1 MNSLFLAAQ
10 VEGGGSGPDWV
21 AIGVIIAIAL
31 VFDYINGFHDSANS
45 IATIVSTR
53 VLSPKYAVI
62 WAAFFNLAA
71 VAIVGLAVAGTIAGK
86 IIDPAKATNQVVF
99 AALIGAIAW
108 DLITWYWG
116 IPSSS
121 SHALIGGFAG
131 AGVAAAG
138 WGVLKWKGLAMPLIG
153 IVLAPTLC
161 LIVGFLLMS
170 GINWLYRNSNP
181 SRVNRTFKV
190 LQFCSASIYSLSH
203 GGNDAQKTIGIVFA
217 LLVGN
222 QVITF
227 PEGGFTKSNMQWELW
242 AVVAAAY
249 TAIALGTLS
258 GGWRI
263 VKTMGSKITKLRPVD
278 GFAAETT
285 GGVLII
291 GFTELGVP
299 VSTTHSIA
307 GSIMGV
313 GATKRLSAVRWG
325 VSARIVWAWI
335 LTIPACAAIAV
346 LSYYFV
352 DIVARIHG

>member
-1 MNSLFLAAQ
+1 MSLLFLAAQ
-10 VEGGGSGPDWV
+10 VESGRSPDWL

-31 VFDYINGFHDSANS
+31 VFDYINGFHDSANA

-62 WAAFFNLAA
+62 WAAFFNFVA
-71 VAIVGLAVAGTIAGK
+71 VAIVGLSVAKTITEK
-86 IIDPAKATNQVVF
+86 IIDPTQATNQVVF
-99 AALIGAIAW
+99 AALIGAIVW
-108 DLITWYWG
+108 DLVTWFWG

-138 WGVLKWKGLAMPLIG
+138 WGVLKWNGLIMPLLG

-161 LIVGFLLMS
+161 LIVGFVFMNI
-170 GINWLYRNSNP
+170 INWICRRSNP
-181 SRVNRTFKV
+181 SRVNRAFKV
-190 LQFCSASIYSLSH
+190 LQFCSSAIYSISH
-203 GGNDAQKTIGIVFA
+203 GGNDAQKTVGIIFA
-217 LLVGN
+217 LLVSN
-222 QVITF
+222 QIITK
-227 PEGGFTKSNMQWELW
+227 PSDDATLFTLPLGLA

-278 GFAAETT
+278 GFAAETA
-285 GGVLII
+285 GGVLIM
-291 GFTELGVP
+291 GFTHFGVP

-313 GATKRLSAVRWG
+313 GATKRLNAVRWG
-325 VSARIVWAWI
+325 VSAQIVWAWV
-335 LTIPACAAIAV
+335 LTIPACALVAV
-346 LSYYFV
+346 LTYWFV
-352 DIVARIHG
+352 DIIDRIHG